1 MKIAIR
7 IEVETFMPKTKPDA
21 KSPVLSEY
29 RQPDLRLSL
38 QLFAPHAR
46 KVLPGWTYERHQHP
60 LFELNMVM
68 EGQQLCETDKE
79 SFVMG
84 PGELILLKPD
94 EYHACSA
101 VGSSAMRY
109 CCIHFEV
116 DEPSLRQALCSIA
129 STRHKAG
136 SPLADALSPVM
147 CKAAGKIAEHVEPA
161 SLCGKPGED
170 THAADGNER
179 AAARNEGASRWS
191 VLALAFELMT
201 SLGAIMEN
209 PPPGLLSDSAGGN
222 RLASRIADQLAKLVE
237 ERQSADQADAAHG
250 GIADISRELGY
261 SVAYC
266 NRVFKGVFGMS
277 PRQYLSTLLLREAK
291 LMLLN
296 RQLTIDVI
304 SERLGYRDVS
314 QFSKQFK
321 RWTNVSPSQ
330 FRQMLG

>member
-1 MKIAIR
+1 
-7 IEVETFMPKTKPDA
+7 MPKNKPDS
-21 KSPVLSEY
+21 KHPVISEY
-29 RQPDLRLSL
+29 IQPDLRLSL

-46 KVLPGWTYERHQHP
+46 KVLPGWSYERHQHP
-60 LFELNMVM
+60 LFELNMVT
-68 EGQQLCETDKE
+68 EGQQLCVTDKE
-79 SFVMG
+79 SFVME

-101 VGSSAMRY
+101 VGSTAMRY

-129 STRHKAG
+129 STRHREG
-136 SPLADALSPVM
+136 SPLAEALSPVM
-147 CKAAGKIAEHVEPA
+147 RKAAGRSGADLESA
-161 SLCGKPGED
+161 SCD
-170 THAADGNER
+170 TRLDKTPNAADESVLD
-179 AAARNEGASRWS
+179 AARNAGASKWS
-191 VLALAFELMT
+191 VLALAFELMA

-209 PPPGLLSDSAGGN
+209 PPPGLLSDSTGGN
-222 RLASRIADQLAKLVE
+222 GLASRIADQLAKLVE
-237 ERQSADQADAAHG
+237 ERQTAGQDDAAHG

-321 RWTNVSPSQ
+321 RWTHVSPSQ

>member
-1 MKIAIR
+1 M
-7 IEVETFMPKTKPDA
+7 
-21 KSPVLSEY
+21 SPNKQLIKQPVVSEFV
-29 RQPDLRLSL
+29 QPDLRLSL

-46 KVLPGWTYERHQHP
+46 KVLPGWAYERHQHP
-60 LFELNMVM
+60 LFELNLVT
-68 EGQQLCETDKE
+68 EGQQLCVTDKE

-84 PGELILLKPD
+84 AGELILLKPD
-94 EYHACSA
+94 EFHACSA
-101 VGSSAMRY
+101 VGTTAMRY

-116 DEPSLRQALCSIA
+116 DEPLLRQALCSIA
-129 STRHKAG
+129 STRHKPD
-136 SPLADALSPVM
+136 SPLAAALTPVM
-147 CKAAGKIAEHVEPA
+147 RKAGEKIAA
-161 SLCGKPGED
+161 LD
-170 THAADGNER
+170 
-179 AAARNEGASRWS
+179 AAAEGLLFVEGRQSPGNDEPVSGSGGEGRWD
-191 VLALAFELMT
+191 VLALAFQLMAALV
-201 SLGAIMEN
+201 SIMEN
-209 PPPGLLSDSAGGN
+209 PPAGLLADTVNGN
-222 RLASRIADQLAKLVE
+222 GLASRIADRLAKLVE
-237 ERQSADQADAAHG
+237 QRQTVQQADAAHG

-266 NRVFKGVFGMS
+266 NRVFKQVFGMS

-291 LMLLN
+291 LLLLN

>member
-1 MKIAIR
+1 MSQN
-7 IEVETFMPKTKPDA
+7 KPGS
-21 KSPVLSEY
+21 KHPVLSEFI
-29 RQPDLRLSL
+29 QPDLRLSL
-38 QLFAPHAR
+38 QLFAPHVR
-46 KVLPGWTYERHQHP
+46 RVLPGWSYERHQHP
-60 LFELNMVM
+60 LFELNMVT
-68 EGQQLCETDKE
+68 EGQQLCVTDKE
-79 SFVMG
+79 SFVME

-94 EYHACSA
+94 EFHACSA
-101 VGSSAMRY
+101 VGSTAMQY

-129 STRHKAG
+129 STRHREG
-136 SPLADALSPVM
+136 SPLAESLSPVM
-147 CKAAGKIAEHVEPA
+147 RKAAGRSEAGMELA
-161 SLCGKPGED
+161 SRSSGPDK
-170 THAADGNER
+170 
-179 AAARNEGASRWS
+179 ARDAVDDSGASKWS
-191 VLALAFELMT
+191 VLALAFELMA

-209 PPPGLLSDSAGGN
+209 PPAGLLSDSAGGN
-222 RLASRIADQLAKLVE
+222 GLASRIADRLAKLVE
-237 ERQSADQADAAHG
+237 ERQSAGQVDEAHG